1 MATMRV
7 PSTGEQERAQAL
19 LEMGFDATQALLL
32 ATTQPAG
39 SHVDLE
45 RLRTMLEGGCGHE
58 LALRIVL

>member
-32 ATTQPAG
+32 ATTQAG
-39 SHVDLE
+39 GHVDLE
-45 RLRTMLEGGCGHE
+45 RLRAMLNAGCGHD

>member
-7 PSTGEQERAQAL
+7 PTTGEQERAQEL

-39 SHVDLE
+39 GHVDLN
-45 RLRTMLEGGCGHE
+45 RLRAMLAAGCGHD

>member
-7 PSTGEQERAQAL
+7 PTTGEQERAQAL

-32 ATTQPAG
+32 ATTKPAG
-39 SHVDLE
+39 GHVDLD
-45 RLRTMLEGGCGHE
+45 RLKAMLSAGCGHD